1 MVGES
6 KLMFNVGD
14 IVKYRY
20 ERYYIRYGYV
30 IDVNQQEQEFKVQWF
45 DGETLWYLP
54 GSLMKVR
61 LK

>member
-1 MVGES
+1 
-6 KLMFNVGD
+6 MFNVGD